1 MYYQEI
7 LEALKFLSTPEKAV
21 FLPKFFKTGKGEYGE
36 GDIFLGVVVP
46 DVRKIV
52 QEYWQKLNLEDV
64 QAILV
69 SKYHEMRLAALLI
82 LVTKFEK
89 SKNFEEKKA
98 IVEFYLKNTQYINNW
113 DLVDQSCYKIL
124 GKYCFENKQDYILR
138 KLSDSEN
145 LWKKR
150 IAVVA
155 TMYHVKKNTFCL
167 TQEIVLKNLQHPHD
181 LIHKA
186 NGWLL
191 REIGKKNES
200 ILLSFID
207 ENYKEMPRTTLRY
220 SIEKLEN
227 DLRKRILNAKI
238 K

>member
-1 MYYQEI
+1 
-7 LEALKFLSTPEKAV
+7 
-21 FLPKFFKTGKGEYGE
+21 
-36 GDIFLGVVVP
+36 
-46 DVRKIV
+46 
-52 QEYWQKLNLEDV
+52 
-64 QAILV
+64 
-69 SKYHEMRLAALLI
+69 
-82 LVTKFEK
+82 
-89 SKNFEEKKA
+89 
-98 IVEFYLKNTQYINNW
+98 
-113 DLVDQSCYKIL
+113 
-124 GKYCFENKQDYILR
+124 
-138 KLSDSEN
+138 
-145 LWKKR
+145 
-150 IAVVA
+150 
-155 TMYHVKKNTFCL
+155 MYHVKKNTFCL

-227 DLRKRILNAKI
+227 DLRKRILHAKI